1 MKKRNTRKRESALG
15 KPAAAEVGGAVVLKL
30 RIAGKICE
38 RLNAL
43 GATELE
49 AIQQFLAR
57 SLHEYLDRNSPEPR
71 GCGPNPVDP
80 TKPISHLKKVS
91 FGEME
96 GKVPPDAGI
105 YEIHTLTGIPLKVG
119 ISGNL
124 RKRLMQHRASRQS
137 GLKLREGGQRSDP
150 KDVDSKASILAKHL
164 YYDTTLVAE
173 FDLTSETERRR
184 FLREHC
190 YFAFEQTANKAEARK
205 LEGVRERELPF
216 RYIGH
221 VKRR

>member
-1 MKKRNTRKRESALG
+1 M
-15 KPAAAEVGGAVVLKL
+15 AAEVGGAVVLKL
-30 RIAGKICE
+30 RMAGRIYE

-49 AIQQFLAR
+49 AIQQFLGR
-57 SLHEYLDRNSPEPR
+57 TLHEYLDRDSPEPR
-71 GCGPNPVDP
+71 GCGPNPVNP
-80 TKPISHLKKVS
+80 IKPMSHLKKVC
-91 FGEME
+91 FGEIE
-96 GKVPPDAGI
+96 GKVPANAGI

-124 RKRLMQHRASRQS
+124 RKRLLQHRASRQS
-137 GLKLREGGQRSDP
+137 GLKLRKGGQRSEP
-150 KDVDSKASILAKHL
+150 KDVESKASILAKHL
-164 YYDTTLVAE
+164 YYDTTLVAG

-190 YFAFEQTANKAEARK
+190 CFTFEQTTNKAEARK
-205 LEGVRERELPF
+205 LEEVRERELPF